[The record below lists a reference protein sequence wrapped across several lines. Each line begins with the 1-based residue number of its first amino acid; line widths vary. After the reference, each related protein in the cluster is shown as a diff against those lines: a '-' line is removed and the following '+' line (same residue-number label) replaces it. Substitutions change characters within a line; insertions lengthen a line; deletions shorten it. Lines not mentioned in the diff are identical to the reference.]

1 MRLLIS
7 YSRTV
12 YLIFM
17 FSLLNYY
24 FLYKNYNLKFLAKLP
39 FFYFLI
45 GFIAIM
51 AFYIIGDNFNNK
63 DVLNWETYVKN
74 MSSNFEKKINKKNF
88 SDLKLL
94 NFKMR
99 GHSNI
104 KLDLSFEYNKTN
116 SYYNVLN
123 KDSLMMRFINW
134 KEYFKIIIFDIKFFL
149 FGIGLY
155 SGGNIA
161 DYEKYCVDNLYLQT
175 IIHIGVIGL
184 TFVLLFLKKLWK
196 LILNYNSNSILIKAN
211 ISIFPT
217 LYLSAFFVNAIPIY
231 LTYLCFIF
239 FVENKNEQSIR

>member
-1 MRLLIS
+1 
-7 YSRTV
+7 
-12 YLIFM
+12 M

-24 FLYKNYNLKFLAKLP
+24 FLYKNYNLKFLTKLP

-63 DVLNWETYVKN
+63 DVFNWETYVKN
-74 MSSNFEKKINKKNF
+74 MSSIFEKKINKKNF

-94 NFKMR
+94 NFKMG

-134 KEYFKIIIFDIKFFL
+134 KEYFKIIIVDIKFFL

-161 DYEKYCVDNLYLQT
+161 DYQKYCVDNLYLQT

-196 LILNYNSNSILIKAN
+196 LILNYNSNSILVKAN

-239 FVENKNEQSIR
+239 FIENTNEQSIR